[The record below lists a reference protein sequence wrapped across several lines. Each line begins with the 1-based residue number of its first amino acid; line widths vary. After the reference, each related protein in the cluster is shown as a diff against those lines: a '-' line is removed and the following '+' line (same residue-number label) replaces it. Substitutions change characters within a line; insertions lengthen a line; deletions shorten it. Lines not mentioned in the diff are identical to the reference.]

1 MAEAPGISAGCLA
14 VSAVVL
20 CRNEAANLPRCLGAL
35 RACDEIIV
43 VDDGSTDGSP
53 EIAAAAGARVL
64 SHPLKSFADQRNW
77 AMAAG
82 ALRQP
87 WALHLDADEVV
98 TAELVAELRERLPAL
113 RPEQVGFFARKILL
127 DERWLRRSTDYP
139 VYVAR
144 LVHRDGPRFEM
155 IGHGEVVVAPP
166 ERAVYFGAPMLHYP
180 FSRGWEDWR
189 ARHRRYAA
197 AEAARIEA
205 GRAACRWS
213 DLAARD
219 PVLRRRAWR
228 AASWRLPGRPL
239 LRFLYMYVLRAGFL
253 DGRPGWTFCRAMA
266 WYETEIDRARRRLR
280 RGPVAS

>member
-1 MAEAPGISAGCLA
+1 MAEAPVISMGRLA
-14 VSAVVL
+14 VSAIVL

-35 RACDEIIV
+35 RACDEIVV

-64 SHPLKSFADQRNW
+64 RHPLRSFADQRNW
-77 AMAAG
+77 AMAEG
-82 ALRQP
+82 AVRHP

-98 TAELVAELRERLPAL
+98 TSELLAELGERLPAL
-113 RPEQVGFFARKILL
+113 HSNQVGFFARKILL
-127 DERWLRRSTDYP
+127 DDRWLRRSTDYP

-155 IGHGEVVVAPP
+155 GGHGEIVAVPP
-166 ERAVYFGAPMLHYP
+166 ACAVYFRAPMLHYP

-189 ARHRRYAA
+189 ARHRRYAE
-197 AEAARIEA
+197 AEATRIEA
-205 GRAACRWS
+205 GDADWRWS
-213 DLAARD
+213 DLTASD
-219 PVLRRRAWR
+219 PVRRRRAWR

-239 LRFLYMYVLRAGFL
+239 LRFLYMYLLRAGFL

-266 WYETEIDRARRRLR
+266 WYEAEIDRARRRLR
-280 RGPVAS
+280 RGRGAL